1 LKLQE
6 IADRLGCALEG
17 DPSVEIVG
25 VASLDAARA
34 GDLSFLSNGKYLG
47 QLSTTKASAVIVG
60 REGTQTAP
68 VGCATLRCANPYGAF
83 ARALSF
89 FSRGA
94 PPAQGID
101 RHTAIAVDATVA
113 ADVSIGPFVA
123 VGAGTSIGARTT
135 IYPNVTIGAG
145 VRIGEDCVIHAQCA
159 IHDGVTIGNRVILQ
173 SGVVVGSDGF
183 GFATDADGT
192 HVKIPQHA
200 DVAIE
205 DDVEIGANA
214 AIDRPAIGE
223 TRIGAGT
230 KIDNLVHV
238 AHGVSI
244 GKRVLMAAQV
254 GIAGSTVIE
263 DDVMMAGQSGII
275 GHIRVGR
282 GAKVGAK
289 SAVLQ
294 PVDAGDFVTG
304 HPAMAHKIWRKAS
317 VIFRQLPTFKKRVEA
332 LEQRIAELEEQL
344 AKHRRQA

>member
-1 LKLQE
+1 MKLQE

-17 DPSVEIVG
+17 DPSVDIVR
-25 VASLDAARA
+25 VAGLEAAQA
-34 GDLSFLSNGKYLG
+34 GDLSFLSNGKYLN
-47 QLSTTKASAVIVG
+47 QLSTTNASAVIVG
-60 REGTQTAP
+60 RDVTQPAP
-68 VGCATLRCANPYGAF
+68 RGCATLRCANPYAAF

-89 FSRGA
+89 FTRGA

-101 RHTAIAVDATVA
+101 RQAAIAGDAA
-113 ADVSIGPFVA
+113 IAPDVSIGPFVA
-123 VGAGTSIGARTT
+123 VGAGASIGARTT
-135 IYPNVTIGAG
+135 VYPNVTIGAG
-145 VRIGEDCVIHAQCA
+145 ASIGEDCVIHAQCA
-159 IHDGVTIGNRVILQ
+159 IHDRVTIGNRVILQ

-200 DVAIE
+200 DVVIE

-238 AHGVSI
+238 AHGVAI

-254 GIAGSTVIE
+254 GIAGSAVIE

-294 PVDAGDFVTG
+294 PVAAGDFVTG
-304 HPAMAHKIWRKAS
+304 HPAMAHKTWRKAS
-317 VIFRQLPTFKKRVEA
+317 VIFRQLPAFKKRVEE

-344 AKHRRQA
+344 ANYRRQA